1 MVFSSTVF
9 LFTFLPLVLLIC
21 YLCPA
26 RWRNGFLLAASLI
39 FYGWGEPRYIVI
51 MAASILFNYGC
62 GLAIDR
68 IKVKHKS
75 PRLMLAFSVA
85 GNLLILGYFKYA
97 DFFIENINQ
106 LVGTSLA
113 LLQLTLPIGISFY
126 TFQAMSY
133 VIDVYRG
140 KARPQHNILDFA
152 TYITLFPQLIAGPI
166 VRYVTI
172 EEQLKSR
179 EYSLEQTAEGVRRF
193 IIGLGKKVLLA
204 NQAGLLYTEIAAM
217 DLQQLPA
224 VTAWLGAIAF
234 TFQIYFDFSG
244 YSDMAI
250 GLGKMLGFDFLEN
263 FNYPYISKSITDFW
277 RRWHISL
284 STWFK
289 EYLYI
294 PLGGNR
300 RGLGRQCL
308 NIMIV
313 WALTGFWHGAS
324 WNFLWW
330 GLYFGLLLILEKVWL
345 LKYLTRLPAWA
356 QHLYALLLIVFGWV
370 IFAEGAGMD
379 FVAYFKAM
387 SGLGGFA
394 DQRSLYFLLT
404 GGISLCLMA
413 LASTPLPKR
422 AADRCLDRMTGRPLL
437 YVAVKNSFFLLVL
450 LLSTAFLVSDTYNPF
465 LYFRF

>member
-9 LFTFLPLVLLIC
+9 LFTFLPVVLAVY
-21 YLCPA
+21 YLCPKA
-26 RWRNGFLLAASLI
+26 WRNVFLLAASLL
-39 FYGWGEPRYIVI
+39 FYSWGEPRYIAV
-51 MAASILFNYGC
+51 MALSIVFNYGC
-62 GLAIDR
+62 GLAIKQ
-68 IKVKHKS
+68 IQNKHK
-75 PRLMLAFSVA
+75 PGRLMLAFSVA
-85 GNLLILGYFKYA
+85 GNLLILGCFKYG
-97 DFFIENINQ
+97 DFLIENLNN
-106 LVGTSLA
+106 LTGSSLA

-133 VIDVYRG
+133 VIDVYRE
-140 KARPQHNILDFA
+140 KTSAQRNFLDFA
-152 TYITLFPQLIAGPI
+152 MYITLFPQLIAGPI

-179 EYSLEQTAEGVRRF
+179 DYSADHMAEGVRRF
-193 IIGLGKKVLLA
+193 IAGLGKKVLLA
-204 NQAGLLYTEIAAM
+204 NQAGLLWSEISSMNLAE
-217 DLQQLPA
+217 LPA
-224 VTAWLGAIAF
+224 ATAWIGAAAF

-250 GLGKMLGFDFLEN
+250 GLGKMLGFDFEEN
-263 FNYPYISKSITDFW
+263 FNYPYISKSITEFW

-300 RGLGRQCL
+300 KGLCRQL
-308 NIMIV
+308 VNIMIV
-313 WALTGFWHGAS
+313 WALTGLWHGAS

-330 GLYFGLLLILEKVWL
+330 GLYFGLLLMLEKLAL
-345 LKYLTRLPAWA
+345 LRCLKKLPAWL
-356 QHLYALLLIVFGWV
+356 QHCYTLFLVVIGWV
-370 IFAEGAGMD
+370 IFAQVSAGDMTTYLKALFGAG
-379 FVAYFKAM
+379 
-387 SGLGGFA
+387 GLA

-404 GGISLCLMA
+404 NGILFAIMA
-413 LASTPLPKR
+413 LASTKMPR
-422 AADRCLDRMTGRPLL
+422 RRGEALL
-437 YVAVKNSFFLLVL
+437 QRLEGHPYIWLLLKNGFYLAIL